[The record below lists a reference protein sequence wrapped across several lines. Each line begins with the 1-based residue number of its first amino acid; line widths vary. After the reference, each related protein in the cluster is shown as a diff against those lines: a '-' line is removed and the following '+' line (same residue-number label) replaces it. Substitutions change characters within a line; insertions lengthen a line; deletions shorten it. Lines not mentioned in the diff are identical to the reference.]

1 MRRFVVNGKS
11 LEAEAETLSSL
22 LTELGVQAPLIL
34 IEYNGIAL
42 TRSEWGSVILHDG
55 DRLELL
61 SVAAGG

>member
-1 MRRFVVNGKS
+1 MRCLAVNGEI
-11 LEAEAETLSSL
+11 LETEAATLPSL
-22 LTELGVQAPLIL
+22 LAELGLQSPLIL